1 MSDTAAEIRA
11 YAEEAGVVL
20 PPKATKAQMLA
31 AIEEARH
38 GNA

>member
-11 YAEEAGVVL
+11 YAERSGVEV
-20 PPKATKAQMLA
+20 PPRATKAQMLA

-38 GNA
+38 GNP